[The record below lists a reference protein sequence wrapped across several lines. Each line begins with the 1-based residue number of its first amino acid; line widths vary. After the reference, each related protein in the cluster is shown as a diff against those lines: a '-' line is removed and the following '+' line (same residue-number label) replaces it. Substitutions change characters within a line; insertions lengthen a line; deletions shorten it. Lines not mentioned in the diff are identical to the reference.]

1 MEEFVVT
8 AVRRPDTDAH
18 SIEAVI
24 GGLVKAWNKGDAL
37 GFAGY
42 FQEDADLVNIH
53 GMYLHGRQSIAG
65 LYDMLFRSIFADS
78 STSAKISAKRF
89 LNKTTA
95 IVHALVEVESPRGA
109 MAGRHDAL
117 TSLLLV
123 RDGPHWQIAA
133 QHNTLVSK
141 PLA

>member
-24 GGLVKAWNKGDAL
+24 GGLIKAWNKGDAL
-37 GFAGY
+37 GFAGF

-65 LYDMLFRSIFADS
+65 LYDMLFRSVFAES
-78 STSAKISAKRF
+78 NTSATISRTRY
-89 LNKTTA
+89 LNKTTVL
-95 IVHALVEVESPRGA
+95 VHALVEFESPRGA

-117 TSLLLV
+117 ASLVIV
-123 RDGPHWQIAA
+123 RDGSHWQVAS

-141 PLA
+141 PLT